1 MTWIIIAG
9 LVCAVV
15 VLFTDHNLAVKR
27 INGIEEELVTL
38 RIHHIRAHHPA
49 FKEREL

>member
-9 LVCAVV
+9 LTCGLI
-15 VLFTDHNLAVKR
+15 VLFADHTLAVKR
-27 INGIEEELVTL
+27 ITGIEEELVSL
-38 RIHHIRAHHPA
+38 RIHHMRAHHPA